1 MKNIIAIVSTVIVVI
16 LMGYTASQGG
26 AYNGG
31 EHGKVIKNIGTKS
44 ASTQPIQPKVAQK
57 TKENKEQDKLSAL
70 KQKAGNIG
78 GFDVSQRYK
87 SNCSS
92 CHGAN
97 GSGFQNGKPMMGPKL
112 FGKSQEYIYNALV
125 EFRSGRKENIV
136 MKGLLLSMDDDDL
149 KYFAKE
155 IGDFP
160 NRAKALKNK

>member
-1 MKNIIAIVSTVIVVI
+1 MKNIIAIVWTVVVVA

-31 EHGKVIKNIGTKS
+31 EHGKVIKDIGTKS
-44 ASTQPIQPKVAQK
+44 ASNQKQEKIQSDNDD
-57 TKENKEQDKLSAL
+57 NKEEDKLSAL

-112 FGKSQEYIYNALV
+112 FGQSEEEIYKSLV
-125 EFRSGRKENIV
+125 EFKSGRRENIV
-136 MKGLLLSMDDDDL
+136 MKGLLLSLEDDDL
-149 KYFAKE
+149 KEFAKE
-155 IGDFP
+155 IGEFP
-160 NRAKALKNK
+160 SRAEALINN